1 MKNKIMLCLSY
12 FLLSIAI
19 ALLPTLS
26 YSQSTNH
33 LQSFDQFIGE
43 WELDNSLQVFEWG
56 PGKTSV
62 MAKSY
67 QTGSDGSRTLVSEGM
82 WFWHPGKQEIK
93 GYVTATNIPV
103 VFFDYTTTFEN
114 GGMASDLTAYDKNGI
129 KSAYR
134 EVMEM
139 QSDSTY
145 KWILMQQGKA
155 VMEGV
160 FMRE

>member
-1 MKNKIMLCLSY
+1 MKNKIMLCLSI
-12 FLLSIAI
+12 FLLSI

-26 YSQSTNH
+26 YSQSTNP
-33 LQSFDQFIGE
+33 LQPFEQFIGE

-67 QTGSDGSRTLVSEGM
+67 QIGSDGSQTLVSEGM
-82 WFWHPGKQEIK
+82 WFWHPGVQRIK
-93 GYVTATNIPV
+93 GYITAINMSV
-103 VFFDYTTTFEN
+103 SFFDYTTKF
-114 GGMASDLTAYDKNGI
+114 KNA
-129 KSAYR
+129 KMMSELSAYNKKGNKSVYT

-145 KWILMQQGKA
+145 KWTLFQQDNT

-160 FMRE
+160 FKRK